1 MNKGGF
7 MDNFKFLVLT
17 DPHFFDTDLGCSGEA
32 YEDFMH
38 YEQKCFAETESINK
52 SVFNFLNGTDLADTV
67 LIVGDL
73 TQNGERKSHEKF
85 IKLLYELKENGK
97 KVYLITADH
106 DWKGDPFAFGENGRY
121 QPEPTPKEE
130 LIKLYNDFG
139 FSDAIAVDEE
149 HLSYVAQL
157 ADGVRLLAINADIK
171 TKGQFSLTEKQVEW
185 IKEQTK
191 KAREENQTMFAI
203 CHYPVLPIQPV
214 FSIIKSA
221 LMYDY
226 KAVATLLADE
236 GVHMVFTGH
245 MHNQSINEFV
255 TEKGNKLYDITTG
268 SIIADPSYIR
278 LVTLGENKAEIES
291 IATPDFEWDTKGM
304 TCKEYLTSV
313 FDAMIRNII
322 LDLRDDTTR
331 AMRKFHIKE
340 SKGLVFALRMVGK
353 LLCSIK
359 LGTLARL
366 LFIKC
371 DESIRKVKLID
382 YATVLVRNV
391 FRGNQTYNEG
401 TPEGDVF
408 IAFLKRM
415 NPILKKISV
424 KDPYGEKADLAEL
437 LKNTAGNYGYDDYNT
452 KIEW

>member
-1 MNKGGF
+1 MSS
-7 MDNFKFLVLT
+7 FKFLVLT
-17 DPHFFDTDLGCSGEA
+17 DPHFFDTSLGCSGKD

-52 SVFNFLNGTDLADTV
+52 SVFRYLGETDLADTV

-85 IKLLYELKENGK
+85 IKLLYELKEKGK
-97 KVYLITADH
+97 RVYLITADH
-106 DWKGDPFAFGENGRY
+106 DWKSDPFAFGENGRY
-121 QPEPTPKEE
+121 MPEPTPKEE
-130 LIKLYNDFG
+130 LINLYSDFG
-139 FSDAIAVDEE
+139 FADALAVDKE

-157 ADGVRLLAINADIK
+157 SDKVRLLAINADIK

-185 IKEQTK
+185 IKKQTK
-191 KAREENQTMFAI
+191 KAREDGQTMFAI
-203 CHYPVLPIQPV
+203 CHYPVLPIQPI
-214 FSIIKSA
+214 FSIIKSS

-226 KAVATLLADE
+226 KAVAALLADE
-236 GVHMVFTGH
+236 GVHLVFTGH

-255 TEKGNKLYDITTG
+255 TEKGNNFYDVTTG

-278 LVTLGENKAEIES
+278 LVTLSENKAEIES
-291 IATPDFEWDTKGM
+291 IATPDFDYDTKGM

-313 FDAMIRNII
+313 FDAMIRNIM

-340 SKGLVFALRMVGK
+340 SKGLVFGLRIVGK
-353 LLCSIK
+353 ILCSVK

-366 LFIKC
+366 LFINC
-371 DESIRKVKLID
+371 DKSIKKVKLID

-391 FRGNQTYNEG
+391 FRGNQTYVEG

-408 IAFLKRM
+408 IAFLKRIK
-415 NPILKKISV
+415 PILKKISV

-437 LKNTAGNYGYDDYNT
+437 LRNTVGNYGYDDYNET
-452 KIEW
+452 IEW

>member
-1 MNKGGF
+1 ME
-7 MDNFKFLVLT
+7 NFKFLVLT

-52 SVFNFLNGTDLADTV
+52 SVFKFLNETDLADTV

-85 IKLLYELKENGK
+85 IELLYELKEKGK

-121 QPEPTPKEE
+121 QPEPTAKED

-203 CHYPVLPIQPV
+203 CHYPVLPIQPL
-214 FSIIKSA
+214 FSIIKSS

-226 KAVATLLADE
+226 KSVATLFADE

-255 TEKGNKLYDITTG
+255 SEKGNKLYDITTG

-278 LVTLGENKAEIES
+278 LVTFGENQAQIES
-291 IATPDFEWDTKGM
+291 IATPDFEYDTKGM

-313 FDAMIRNII
+313 FDAMIRNIM

-331 AMRKFHIKE
+331 AMRKFGIKQ
-340 SKGLVFALRMVGK
+340 SKGLVFGLRLGGK
-353 LLCSIK
+353 ILCSVK
-359 LGTLARL
+359 LGTLAKL

-371 DESIRKVKLID
+371 DKSIKKVKLID
-382 YATVLVRNV
+382 YATVLVRNI
-391 FRGNQTYNEG
+391 FRGNQTYVEG

-408 IAFLKRM
+408 IAFVNRIK
-415 NPILKKISV
+415 PILKKISV

-437 LKNTAGNYGYDDYNT
+437 LKNTAGNYGYDDYNET
-452 KIEW
+452 ISW

>member
-1 MNKGGF
+1 MEK
-7 MDNFKFLVLT
+7 FKFLLLT
-17 DPHFFDTDLGCSGEA
+17 DPHFFDTDLGCSGKA

-38 YEQKCFAETESINK
+38 YEQKCFAETESINNA
-52 SVFNFLNGTDLADTV
+52 VFKYLGETDLSDTV

-85 IKLLYELKENGK
+85 IKLLYDIKAKGK

-106 DWKGDPFAFGENGRY
+106 DWKSDPFAFGENGRY
-121 QPEPTPKEE
+121 QPEATPKDE
-130 LIKLYNDFG
+130 LMGLYNDFG
-139 FSDAIAVDEE
+139 FGEAIAVDKE

-157 ADGVRLLAINADIK
+157 SDGVRLLALNCDIK
-171 TKGQFSLTEKQVEW
+171 TDGQFSVTEKQAEW

-191 KAREENQTMFAI
+191 KARDDNQTMFAI
-203 CHYPVLPIQPV
+203 CHYPVLPIQPL
-214 FSIIKSA
+214 FSIIKPA

-236 GVHMVFTGH
+236 GVHLVFTGH

-255 TEKGNKLYDITTG
+255 TKKGNKFFDVTTG

-278 LVTLGENKAEIES
+278 LVEIGERSAKIES
-291 IATPDFEWDTKGM
+291 IPTPDFDYDTKGM

-313 FDAMIRNII
+313 FDAMIRNIL

-331 AMRKFHIKE
+331 AMQKFHIKE
-340 SKGLVFALRMVGK
+340 SKGMIFAMRTAGK
-353 LLCSIK
+353 ILCSVK

-371 DESIRKVKLID
+371 DKSIKKVKLID

-391 FRGNQTYNEG
+391 FRGNQTYNPG

-408 IAFLKRM
+408 IGFVKRIS
-415 NPILKKISV
+415 PILKKISV
-424 KDPYGEKADLAEL
+424 KDPYGEKQELADLL
-437 LKNTAGNYGYDDYNT
+437 ISTVGNYGYDDYNET
-452 KIEW
+452 IKW

>member
-1 MNKGGF
+1 ME
-7 MDNFKFLVLT
+7 DFKFLVLT
-17 DPHFFDTDLGCSGEA
+17 DPHFFDTDLGCSGKD
-32 YEDFMH
+32 YDDFMH
-38 YEQKCFAETESINK
+38 YEQKCFAETESINNA
-52 SVFNFLNGTDLADTV
+52 VFKYLGETDAADTV

-73 TQNGERKSHEKF
+73 TQNGEKKSHLKF
-85 IKLLYELKENGK
+85 IKLLYELKEKGK

-106 DWKGDPFAFGENGRY
+106 DWKNDPFAFGSEGRY
-121 QPEPTPKEE
+121 TPEPTMKEE
-130 LIKLYNDFG
+130 LIGLYNDFG

-157 ADGVRLLAINADIK
+157 SDGVRLLALNCDIK

-185 IKEQTK
+185 IKVQTK
-191 KAREENQTMFAI
+191 KAREEKQTMFAI
-203 CHYPVLPIQPV
+203 CHYPVLPIQPL

-226 KAVATLLADE
+226 KAVASLLADE

-255 TEKGNKLYDITTG
+255 SEKGNKLYDITTG

-278 LVTLGENKAEIES
+278 LVTLGGNKAKIES
-291 IATPDFEWDTKGM
+291 IPTPDFDYDTKGM

-313 FDAMIRNII
+313 FDAMIKNIL

-340 SKGLVFALRMVGK
+340 SKGLIFALRMGGK
-353 LLCSIK
+353 LLCSVK
-359 LGTLARL
+359 LGTLAKL

-371 DESIRKVKLID
+371 DKSIKKVKLFD
-382 YATVLVRNV
+382 YATVLVRNI
-391 FRGNQTYNEG
+391 FRGNQTYNAG

-408 IAFLKRM
+408 IAFVNRIS
-415 NPILKKISV
+415 PILKKISV
-424 KDPYGEKADLAEL
+424 KDPYGEKKDIAEL
-437 LKNTAGNYGYDDYNT
+437 LKTTAGNYGYDDYNET
-452 KIEW
+452 IRW

>member
-1 MNKGGF
+1 MEKL
-7 MDNFKFLVLT
+7 KFLLLT
-17 DPHFFDTDLGCSGEA
+17 DPHFFDTDLGCSGKD
-32 YEDFMH
+32 YEEFMH

-52 SVFNFLNGTDLADTV
+52 SVFKYLGETDLADTV

-85 IKLLYELKENGK
+85 IKLLYELKEKGK
-97 KVYLITADH
+97 KIYLITADH
-106 DWKGDPFAFGENGRY
+106 DWKSDPFAFGENGRY
-121 QPEPTPKEE
+121 MPEPTPKEE

-157 ADGVRLLAINADIK
+157 NDKVRLLAINADVK
-171 TKGQFSLTEKQVEW
+171 TNGQFSLTEKQVEW

-191 KAREENQTMFAI
+191 KAREDSQTMFAI
-203 CHYPVLPIQPV
+203 CHYPVLPIQPA
-214 FSIIKSA
+214 FSIIKSS

-226 KAVATLLADE
+226 KSVATLLADE
-236 GVHMVFTGH
+236 GVHLVFTGH
-245 MHNQSINEFV
+245 MHNQSINGFV
-255 TEKGNKLYDITTG
+255 TEKGNKLYDVTTG

-278 LVTLGENKAEIES
+278 LVTLDGNKAEIES
-291 IATPDFEWDTKGM
+291 IPTPDFEYDTNGLS
-304 TCKEYLTSV
+304 CKDYLTSV
-313 FDAMIRNII
+313 FDAMIRNIL

-340 SKGLVFALRMVGK
+340 SKGLVFALRLGGK
-353 LLCSIK
+353 ILCSVK

-371 DESIRKVKLID
+371 DKSIKKVKLID
-382 YATVLVRNV
+382 YATMLVRNV
-391 FRGNQTYNEG
+391 FRGNQTYVEG
-401 TPEGDVF
+401 TPEGDIF

-437 LKNTAGNYGYDDYNT
+437 LKNTAGNYGYDDYNET
-452 KIEW
+452 LEW

>member
-1 MNKGGF
+1 MK
-7 MDNFKFLVLT
+7 DFKFLVLT
-17 DPHFFDTDLGCSGEA
+17 DPHFFDTDLGCSGPD
-32 YEDFMH
+32 YDDFMH
-38 YEQKCFAETESINK
+38 YEQKCFAETESINNA
-52 SVFNFLNGTDLADTV
+52 VFKYLGETDSADTV
-67 LIVGDL
+67 IIVGDL

-85 IKLLYELKENGK
+85 IKLLYDLKAKGK

-121 QPEPTPKEE
+121 QPEGTKKEE
-130 LIKLYNDFG
+130 LITLYNDFG
-139 FSDAIAVDEE
+139 FADAIAVDEE

-157 ADGVRLLAINADIK
+157 SDGVRLLAINADVK
-171 TKGQFSLTEKQVEW
+171 TNGQFSLTEKQVEW
-185 IKEQTK
+185 IKVQTK
-191 KAREENQTMFAI
+191 KAREDNQTMFAI
-203 CHYPVLPIQPV
+203 CHYPVLPIQPL

-226 KAVATLLADE
+226 KSVATLLADE
-236 GVHMVFTGH
+236 GVHLVFTGH

-255 TEKGNKLYDITTG
+255 TEKGNKFFDVTTG

-278 LVTLGENKAEIES
+278 LVTLNEKGAEIKS
-291 IATPDFEWDTKGM
+291 IPTPDFEYDTKGM

-313 FDAMIRNII
+313 FDAMIRNIL

-340 SKGLVFALRMVGK
+340 SKGLVFALRMAGK
-353 LLCSIK
+353 LLCSVK

-371 DESIRKVKLID
+371 DKSIKKVKLID
-382 YATVLVRNV
+382 YATVLVRNI
-391 FRGNQTYNEG
+391 FRGNQTYNKG

-408 IAFLKRM
+408 IGFINRIK
-415 NPILKKISV
+415 PILKKISV
-424 KDPYGEKADLAEL
+424 KDPYGEKVDIAEL
-437 LKNTAGNYGYDDYNT
+437 LISTAGNYGHDDYNET
-452 KIEW
+452 IEW